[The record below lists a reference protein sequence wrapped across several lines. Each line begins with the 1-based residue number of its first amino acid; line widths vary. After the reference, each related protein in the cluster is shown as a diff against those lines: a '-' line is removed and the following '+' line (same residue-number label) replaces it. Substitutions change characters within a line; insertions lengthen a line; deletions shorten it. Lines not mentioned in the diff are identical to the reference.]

1 MTWNF
6 VYIFFHYISYQDY
19 PTILFQRSSPISG
32 HQIYPQLIK
41 QRSNSQISSQQLAQQ
56 LSQQLSSQQLSQ
68 QLSSHQLSQLS
79 TQVSAQMNHQLNSA
93 VVTASLDDIY
103 PKLQVGAG
111 GRLVQVLSQD
121 QVEEVY
127 PKVQVGAGGRL
138 VQVFSDQGDDIYP
151 KLVKSGGQTSSGTKI
166 IRK

>member
-1 MTWNF
+1 
-6 VYIFFHYISYQDY
+6 
-19 PTILFQRSSPISG
+19 
-32 HQIYPQLIK
+32 
-41 QRSNSQISSQQLAQQ
+41 
-56 LSQQLSSQQLSQ
+56 
-68 QLSSHQLSQLS
+68 
-79 TQVSAQMNHQLNSA
+79 MNHQLNSA

-103 PKLQVGAG
+103 PKLQVGSG

-121 QVEEVY
+121 QVDEVY

-151 KLVKSGGQTSSGTKI
+151 KLVKSGGPNSSGTKT